1 MLTKEITPLCNCENK
16 ELCNTSLHPWV
27 PTSLGFFEVTWF
39 YYLRARCPQKKV
51 LWPYEFIWDVC
62 TSYLKLFEAWQFQNN
77 LADNLCMEQSI
88 QELNI
93 ASLPPYTYF
102 HSFSS
107 AGRWA
112 GMAFA
117 VWVPML
123 ALRRNSRLEFHLKCL
138 GLSLKRVWRIKNI
151 KWCLLPFRVPNI
163 IKALEGWE
171 VSIDPQVVT
180 GAGRT
185 DVEEINKKHCWF
197 SDHLG
202 AKNSTKKGCGR
213 GPAYHA

>member
-1 MLTKEITPLCNCENK
+1 MTSYIAILQNQSVTQIKKNKQTKKRSPLRTHFMSWPVMLTEEITPLCNCENK

-102 HSFSS
+102 FTPLAVL
-107 AGRWA
+107 AGE
-112 GMAFA
+112 
-117 VWVPML
+117 L
-123 ALRRNSRLEFHLKCL
+123 AWPLQC
-138 GLSLKRVWRIKNI
+138 
-151 KWCLLPFRVPNI
+151 
-163 IKALEGWE
+163 
-171 VSIDPQVVT
+171 
-180 GAGRT
+180 
-185 DVEEINKKHCWF
+185 
-197 SDHLG
+197 
-202 AKNSTKKGCGR
+202 GCQC
-213 GPAYHA
+213 

>member
-1 MLTKEITPLCNCENK
+1 MTSYIAILQNQLVTQIKTNKQTKKRSPLRTHFMSWPVMLTEEITPLCNCENK

-138 GLSLKRVWRIKNI
+138 GLSLKCVWRILK
-151 KWCLLPFRVPNI
+151 
-163 IKALEGWE
+163 
-171 VSIDPQVVT
+171 
-180 GAGRT
+180 
-185 DVEEINKKHCWF
+185 
-197 SDHLG
+197 
-202 AKNSTKKGCGR
+202 
-213 GPAYHA
+213 Y